1 VVSSNFAALLGA
13 LLAAAVAH
21 GQAPVTAEAAPSAER
36 FFQPS
41 PEEKPLACE
50 VRPVAPELTYRLV
63 YRAGY
68 LATVPM
74 DQFTASQ
81 RGLIVLIRVT
91 PQRAGGRPLLLKDFA
106 KFPERSGE
114 HGRDAA
120 KFEAQIPGG
129 FLLGEGQ
136 YHAELLLADNQLRVC
151 RKSWD
156 LELKPRKV
164 VNAVLSPGQLLAF
177 SRLEWPHLGAR
188 AGSLTVLV
196 NAGAAAGNGVLLE
209 SLAAILEQ
217 MAFSH
222 VRVVAFSL
230 DQRKELLRQE
240 VAGAEDLRRVE
251 EALKGFTPATV
262 SYDVLRDPAGLG
274 KFVARLLA
282 QEGAAAAPGH
292 AVLFLG
298 SPAFDDSHV
307 AAPAACTE
315 GPRKA
320 LYAYFDFVPAEPV
333 VRLGRQ
339 PYVPGRRDRFGW
351 PAPTPAMRVM
361 PDAISR
367 ITHACSG
374 KVYHI
379 FSPSDLAAALQ
390 ATEQLLPGR

>member
-1 VVSSNFAALLGA
+1 MSSKFAALIGA
-13 LLAAAVAH
+13 LLAAAMVYGQVPVA
-21 GQAPVTAEAAPSAER
+21 AEATPSAER

-50 VRPVAPELTYRLV
+50 VRPLAPELSYRLV

-74 DQFTASQ
+74 GQFTASQ
-81 RGLIVLIRVT
+81 RGLAVLIRVT
-91 PQRAGGRPLLLKDFA
+91 PQRAGARPLLLKDFA
-106 KFPERSGE
+106 KFPERSSE
-114 HGRDAA
+114 QGRDAS

-136 YHAELLLADNQLRVC
+136 YHAELLLVDERQRVC
-151 RKSWD
+151 RKAWD
-156 LELKPRKV
+156 LELKPHKA

-177 SRLEWPHLGAR
+177 SQLEWPHLGAR

-196 NAGAAAGNGVLLE
+196 NAGKPAGNRVLLE
-209 SLAAILEQ
+209 SLGGILEQ

-240 VAGAEDLRRVE
+240 VAGAADLRRVE
-251 EALKGFTPATV
+251 EALDGFNAATV

-274 KFVARLLA
+274 KFVARLLV
-282 QEGAAAAPGH
+282 QEEAPAAPGH

-298 SPAFDDSHV
+298 YAALDDSHV
-307 AAPAACTE
+307 PTPEACTD
-315 GPRKA
+315 GSRKA

-333 VRLGRQ
+333 RRERPPEASMRRHRGGWAEPVPMARL
-339 PYVPGRRDRFGW
+339 
-351 PAPTPAMRVM
+351 M

-379 FSPSDLAAALQ
+379 ASPNDLATALQ
-390 ATEQLLPGR
+390 ETDQLLPGR